1 MLLVWIGVLIP
12 LKMKILLFI
21 MLFFVLGALLIISN
35 NNLALID
42 RGNFN
47 TFSDLYVSWLNGVY
61 SNTYSLTGKIIQLDW
76 LPKK

>member
-1 MLLVWIGVLIP
+1 
-12 LKMKILLFI
+12 

-42 RGNFN
+42 KGNFN
-47 TFSDLYVSWLNGVY
+47 TFSSLYVSWLNGVY